1 MHAAI
6 TFIEVGRGLG
16 RVKYPVLDLGQV
28 GKKATTWHILDP
40 NTPIC
45 GTRGYVRKKAT
56 QRDCT
61 TIVFDGSPVCARCR
75 SLLGP
80 VPETTYVREAI

>member
-6 TFIEVGRGLG
+6 TFIELGRGLG
-16 RVKYPVLDLGQV
+16 RVKYPVLKLGIIGRG
-28 GKKATTWHILDP
+28 GKAWHILDP
-40 NTPIC
+40 NSPIC
-45 GTRGYVRKKAT
+45 GARGHVVT
-56 QRDCT
+56 TLEECDCT
-61 TIVFDGSPVCARCR
+61 TIFISGRKVCARCR